1 MSAKKDYYEVL
12 GVSRTVTPEEIKKAY
27 RKLAVQHHPDKHKGD
42 KKAEEKFKE
51 IGEAYEVLSDPEK
64 RPAYDRYGH
73 RAFAPGAGGGGGGA
87 GFHDPFDV
95 FREVFNSG
103 GGGASIF
110 GDILEGAFGGGG
122 GRRTSRSNQGS
133 DLRYDL
139 QIDFLEAV
147 RGCEK
152 EITIRR
158 PMPCAKCDGTGAS
171 AGSKAVTCPTC
182 RGQGQVAVSRG
193 FFSVAQTCP
202 KCKGS
207 GQSIQ
212 NPCKTCHGEG
222 RAEENARIKLKIPA
236 GVDTGS
242 RLRSSGQ
249 GEAGARGGPAGD
261 LYVVLSVLP
270 HPVFQRD
277 EDDLHCD
284 VPISFCHLAL
294 GAEISVPS
302 LEGELKLKV
311 PAGTASNKVFRL
323 RDQGVP
329 SVSGRGRGDLHI
341 RITVE
346 VPKHLTHAQRE
357 ALEQFAKTCDES
369 THPEGRS
376 FLEKARKLFQP

>member
-12 GVSRTVTPEEIKKAY
+12 GVPRSVTPEEIKKAY

-73 RAFAPGAGGGGGGA
+73 RAFAPGAGGGGGG

-122 GRRTSRSNQGS
+122 NRRASRSNQGS

-139 QIDFLEAV
+139 EIDFLEAV

-158 PMPCAKCDGTGAS
+158 PMPCAKCEGTGAS

-202 KCKGS
+202 KCHGS

-249 GEAGARGGPAGD
+249 GEAGSRGGPAGD

-270 HPVFQRD
+270 HSVFQRD
-277 EDDLHCD
+277 EDDLHCE

-302 LEGELKLKV
+302 LDGELKLKI

-346 VPKHLTHAQRE
+346 VPKHLNPTQRE

-369 THPEGRS
+369 THPDGRS
-376 FLEKARKLFQP
+376 FLEKARKLFQS

>member
-1 MSAKKDYYEVL
+1 VSAKKDYYEVL
-12 GVSRTVTPEEIKKAY
+12 GVPRSVTPEEIKKAY

-73 RAFAPGAGGGGGGA
+73 RAFAPGAGGGGGG

-122 GRRTSRSNQGS
+122 NRRASRSNQGS

-139 QIDFLEAV
+139 EIDFLEAV

-158 PMPCAKCDGTGAS
+158 PMPCAKCEGTGAS

-202 KCKGS
+202 KCHGS

-249 GEAGARGGPAGD
+249 GEAGSRGGPAGD

-270 HPVFQRD
+270 HSVFQRD
-277 EDDLHCD
+277 EDDLHCE

-302 LEGELKLKV
+302 LDGELKLKI

-346 VPKHLTHAQRE
+346 VPKHLNPTQRE

-369 THPEGRS
+369 THPDGRS
-376 FLEKARKLFQP
+376 FLEKARKLFQS

>member
-139 QIDFLEAV
+139 EIDFLEAV

-158 PMPCAKCDGTGAS
+158 PMPCAKCEGTGAS

-202 KCKGS
+202 KCHGS

-249 GEAGARGGPAGD
+249 GEAGSRGGPAGD

-270 HPVFQRD
+270 HSVFQRD
-277 EDDLHCD
+277 EDDLHCE

-302 LEGELKLKV
+302 LDGELKLKI

-346 VPKHLTHAQRE
+346 VPKHLTPTQRE

-369 THPEGRS
+369 THPDGRS
-376 FLEKARKLFQP
+376 FLEKARKLFQS